1 MKPFVLMNK
10 KTGDLFLG
18 YRITFLDKSE
28 AYTGPWGMV
37 QIGVFEHDGW
47 VVQLPPDEFPYPMYF
62 NRECEKLFDVLG
74 EL

>member
-1 MKPFVLMNK
+1 M
-10 KTGDLFLG
+10 FLNNAG
-18 YRITFLDKSE
+18 WSSERIGTFLDKSE